1 MHRFLGFLRLLARPY
16 APFLS
21 AAAAAA
27 AVEDKEEEKAAA
39 RVACMAVVETAMDTI
54 SEALDDGVSFTIEDV
69 LEELGYA
76 YSEDEVQ
83 LCLNWLTNPAND
95 KRMYMVCE
103 YGGYILMEQ

>member
-1 MHRFLGFLRLLARPY
+1 M
-16 APFLS
+16 
-21 AAAAAA
+21 
-27 AVEDKEEEKAAA
+27 
-39 RVACMAVVETAMDTI
+39 
-54 SEALDDGVSFTIEDV
+54 

-95 KRMYMVCE
+95 ERMYMVCE